1 MQNDLPDTWLFIN
14 ATTDLDGKA
23 SIPVKAPELANT
35 SWTISGFSIDE
46 LFGMGITQETGHLEI
61 FQPFY
66 VKVDLPHLVRRGETV
81 AVQMVVYNYLTRE
94 ITAEVTLE
102 NTEDSAFLFGKV
114 NENDISGSSSENL
127 NIELFQT
134 KQVQIKPGRGTLVQ
148 FLITPLKMGLLDLK
162 ITAKSSVGQDILIKT
177 LRVEVN
183 NI

>member
-1 MQNDLPDTWLFIN
+1 M
-14 ATTDLDGKA
+14 
-23 SIPVKAPELANT
+23 
-35 SWTISGFSIDE
+35 
-46 LFGMGITQETGHLEI
+46 GHLEI

-81 AVQMVVYNYLTRE
+81 AVQMVVYNYLSRE

-114 NENDISGSSSENL
+114 NENDISGSSSDNL

-177 LRVEVN
+177 LRVEVS
-183 NI
+183 NIWYN